1 MDKERKVA
9 NARHASYNQMDP
21 IQKAV
26 INHTFGVPLP
36 HRRKQIISCNICQL
50 RFNSDINIISTELGD
65 LNEYASCFDFTISL
79 SVKATTVLIDGE
91 IVIQNAPID

>member
-1 MDKERKVA
+1 MKQATFSDTDSLYFSLLCVLF
-9 NARHASYNQMDP
+9 SLSLQMDP

-50 RFNSDINIISTELGD
+50 RFNSDVSGNFFNNKMYYMVSVFRFFFQATEH
-65 LNEYASCFDFTISL
+65 AQ
-79 SVKATTVLIDGE
+79 
-91 IVIQNAPID
+91 IQR